1 MLASLAFKRLPT
13 CLAALGCFIGLTGF
27 GEFPP
32 MQEFPGIATQN
43 DALCR
48 SYGYAPGT
56 HLYRLCRER
65 KDQISMDS
73 RAASVPDVTPIPL
86 LLFLDKR
93 PAW

>member
-1 MLASLAFKRLPT
+1 MLDRPTLKRIAN
-13 CLAALGCFIGLTGF
+13 CFAALGCFVGLAGF

-32 MQEFPGIATQN
+32 MREFPGTVVQN

-48 SYGYAPGT
+48 SYGYVPGT
-56 HLYRLCRER
+56 RIYALCRER

-86 LLFLDKR
+86 LLFLDRRR
-93 PAW
+93 PF